1 MQSGVQRTVKRSS
14 QKKSVLH
21 YFPTLKAN
29 ARDKGIY
36 LDFINGYS
44 DHVHILFTLNADLSL
59 SKTMQ
64 LIKGES
70 SYWANNNRTLKT
82 KIEWADDYFAV
93 SVSESMVSKVRNY
106 IRNQEEHHKKLSFKE
121 EYDQFMEKYG
131 FGVQG

>member
-1 MQSGVQRTVKRSS
+1 
-14 QKKSVLH
+14 
-21 YFPTLKAN
+21 
-29 ARDKGIY
+29 
-36 LDFINGYS
+36 
-44 DHVHILFTLNADLSL
+44 
-59 SKTMQ
+59 MQ